1 MPAKVCVEFTE
12 SDGETPEPAV
22 KSYVATIGDGTNVS
36 YTVTH
41 GLGTADVLYG
51 LRNLTTG
58 EVDSYDVAATA
69 SANALGLVFTTPPP
83 ANSVRVV
90 VIAA

>member
-12 SDGETPEPAV
+12 GDGEDPQSPV
-22 KSYVATIGDGTNVS
+22 KSYVATIGDGTNTS

-41 GLGTADVLYG
+41 GLGTADVVYS

-58 EVDSYDVAATA
+58 EVDTYDAAVTA
-69 SANALGLVFTTPPP
+69 SANALGLTFATAP
-83 ANSVRVV
+83 AASSVRVV